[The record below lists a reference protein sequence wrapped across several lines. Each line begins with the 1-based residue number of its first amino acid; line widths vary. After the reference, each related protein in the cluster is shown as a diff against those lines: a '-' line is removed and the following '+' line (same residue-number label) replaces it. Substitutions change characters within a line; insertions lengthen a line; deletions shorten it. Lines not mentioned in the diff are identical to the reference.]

1 MTQNKNKS
9 KPAKISRSEFIV
21 KGGVL
26 AGSTVLLPTLVL
38 GQDCN
43 LTTDDIMGPYFV
55 EDAPIR
61 TVIAHADEPGQR
73 LYI

>member
-38 GQDCN
+38 GQKCD
-43 LTTDDIMGPYFV
+43 LTTDDIYGSLFCSRCANTDGNCPS
-55 EDAPIR
+55 
-61 TVIAHADEPGQR
+61 G
-73 LYI
+73 